1 MVHFSECSTVAA
13 NCKTETQIEMRDG
26 TVERFPVVVLE
37 VLRPAKDLPAARVR
51 AVEGPVPHVGPDV
64 AEHLVLAADGLPP
77 VLTSAPEAGV
87 VLVRLGCYSVVSLDF
102 MVQASPLTARSV
114 SNFLG

>member
-1 MVHFSECSTVAA
+1 
-13 NCKTETQIEMRDG
+13 MRDG

-77 VLTSAPEAGV
+77 VLASAPEAGV
-87 VLVRLGCYSVVSLDF
+87 VLVRLESVQQSHFGSRFEFWHFNLQMKLRTQMRRTIGNPF
-102 MVQASPLTARSV
+102 
-114 SNFLG
+114 